1 MTVSPAT
8 NLEPLPLLAELT
20 RTGTPAMRSRGR
32 KLLAR
37 LEQPGLSRPPVA
49 EPAVA

>member
-1 MTVSPAT
+1 MRRWVR
-8 NLEPLPLLAELT
+8 PLLAELT

-32 KLLAR
+32 QLLAR
-37 LEQPGLSRPPVA
+37 LEQPVSPGHRLA